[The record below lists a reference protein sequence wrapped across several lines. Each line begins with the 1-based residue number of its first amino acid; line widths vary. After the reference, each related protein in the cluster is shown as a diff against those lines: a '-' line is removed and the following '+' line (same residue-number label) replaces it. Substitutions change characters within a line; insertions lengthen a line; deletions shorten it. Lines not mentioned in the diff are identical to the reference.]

1 MTSLLYIQEVF
12 AMNEIK
18 KLDKKQM
25 TQNVCSLLVKS
36 GEPFESIA
44 LYLGISDRLIY
55 YWQEGKRSPNLE
67 HIYGI
72 SQLLGVSVESILNWG
87 CFLLLNSCSWRFR
100 ESCVIMKSLLTRR
113 FISWAKEKVYPVILI
128 PVVSLTT
135 MRIRTTRTTQLTERI
150 TTIAPI
156 RWIPTTKLT
165 SKAVVAMAKTANEFQ
180 SGSPIWWTALFFSLP
195 RIKFWLYRIPNS
207 AFISWIS
214 ASSLTS
220 HSSSLSA

>member
-1 MTSLLYIQEVF
+1 MKFLESEKHFEQLFKTLAHRLTLLRFWYIIKIHSFASLLYIQEVF

-72 SQLLGVSVESILNWG
+72 SQLLGVSVESILN
-87 CFLLLNSCSWRFR
+87 
-100 ESCVIMKSLLTRR
+100 
-113 FISWAKEKVYPVILI
+113 
-128 PVVSLTT
+128 
-135 MRIRTTRTTQLTERI
+135 
-150 TTIAPI
+150 
-156 RWIPTTKLT
+156 
-165 SKAVVAMAKTANEFQ
+165 
-180 SGSPIWWTALFFSLP
+180 
-195 RIKFWLYRIPNS
+195 
-207 AFISWIS
+207 
-214 ASSLTS
+214 
-220 HSSSLSA
+220 

>member
-1 MTSLLYIQEVF
+1 MRLCKKSRELEKHFEQLFKTFAHRLTLLRFWCIIKIRSFASLLYIQEVF

-72 SQLLGVSVESILNWG
+72 SQLLGVSVESILN
-87 CFLLLNSCSWRFR
+87 
-100 ESCVIMKSLLTRR
+100 
-113 FISWAKEKVYPVILI
+113 
-128 PVVSLTT
+128 
-135 MRIRTTRTTQLTERI
+135 
-150 TTIAPI
+150 
-156 RWIPTTKLT
+156 
-165 SKAVVAMAKTANEFQ
+165 
-180 SGSPIWWTALFFSLP
+180 
-195 RIKFWLYRIPNS
+195 
-207 AFISWIS
+207 
-214 ASSLTS
+214 
-220 HSSSLSA
+220 